1 LVNALGC
8 RLRCTLVTSSS
19 CSCKQL
25 SLSAKTSRRDV
36 HCTAEMAFIK
46 LNLRSP
52 RSFSRV
58 LLNQK
63 LLLFSLVD
71 KHISIGLRSHLHKLF
86 VCDAVVGLSC
96 GSLHLTE
103 AR

>member
-1 LVNALGC
+1 M
-8 RLRCTLVTSSS
+8 T
-19 CSCKQL
+19 
-25 SLSAKTSRRDV
+25 
-36 HCTAEMAFIK
+36 FIK
-46 LNLRSP
+46 LNLRSA

-58 LLNQK
+58 LLHQK

-71 KHISIGLRSHLHKLF
+71 KHISISLRSHLYKLF
-86 VCDAVVGLSC
+86 VCDAVVGLSS